1 MNLQAVILAAGKG
14 RRLNPI
20 TLTHSKAMTL
30 ILGVP
35 IIQRIIE
42 GLSGAGFQ
50 EFIVVRSPLDLA
62 LEDLVQELNEK
73 SGLKIKICIQAKPK
87 GTADALLSAKN
98 LIKSD
103 FLLSSCD
110 NLFPES
116 HFQKLIEQWQK
127 QRPKAIFS
135 LGKIRPGALNQS
147 AGVRLKGNQVIEFQ
161 EKPGEISGHWDAI
174 AKFLFLLK
182 REVVDYLEQ
191 ARESRSGEKEVQEA
205 IRMMLKKY
213 LPQNKAIGIFAKD
226 YFHLS
231 SVQDLLQI
239 YEYYFIHHKPFSVH
253 PQAQIEPE
261 VEIQEPVMIEP
272 GASIQKGSKIGPMVY
287 IGKDA
292 QIGREVQLQN
302 CIIYPK
308 AKIPD
313 KVELKDRV
321 ILSGLVA

>member
-1 MNLQAVILAAGKG
+1 MDLQAVILAAGKG
-14 RRLNPI
+14 RRLKPI
-20 TLTHSKAMTL
+20 TLTHSKAMTP

-42 GLSGAGFQ
+42 ALSGAGFQ
-50 EFIVVRSPLDLA
+50 EFIVVRSPQDLA
-62 LEDLVQELNEK
+62 LEALLKELNEK
-73 SGLKIKICIQAKPK
+73 RDLKIKICIQAEPK

-110 NLFPES
+110 NLFPEN
-116 HFQKLIEQWQK
+116 HFQKLIEQWRK
-127 QRPKAIFS
+127 EKPLAIFT
-135 LGKIRPGALNQS
+135 LGEVKPGALNQS

-161 EKPGEISGHWDAI
+161 EKPGENSGQWEAI

-182 REVVDYLEQ
+182 QEVVDYLEQ
-191 ARESRSGEKEVQEA
+191 VRESRSGEKEVQEA

-213 LPQNKAIGIFAKD
+213 LPQNKAIGIFAEH

-231 SVQDLLQI
+231 SVQDLLEI
-239 YEYYFIHHKPFSVH
+239 YQHYFIHHKPFSIH

-272 GASIQKGSKIGPMVY
+272 GAIIRKGSKIGPMVY

-292 QIGREVQLQN
+292 QIGREVQLKR

-308 AKIPD
+308 AKVPD
-313 KVELKDRV
+313 KVELKDQV
-321 ILSGLVA
+321 VLK